1 MQEFYIAGKDEVK
14 TFVLNLKPQTI
25 NEKKAPSAKPPVFL
39 IHGLT
44 RNHKDFAP
52 IFDTLLS
59 LGHEIFAIDVRGR
72 GKSEYDK
79 IIANYNPVTYAMD
92 VIAIFDE
99 LKIPPAIFIGTSMGG
114 LISIILASF
123 RPDLFKGIIL
133 NDVGPEVA
141 LGGIKRIRSYVGSV
155 SLFKTLED
163 AAAAVK
169 SINLD
174 AFPTRGDDDKFWL
187 EFAERTCRKIEDGF
201 VLDYDPQ
208 IRESVAS
215 ADPDAPLPDIWA
227 QFKANIAIPTMLIRG
242 DISDLNTTDIV
253 EKMLAVK
260 PDLIVA
266 NVPNVGHAPILNEPE
281 AIAAIKEFSA
291 KF

>member
-1 MQEFYIAGKDEVK
+1 MQEFYIAGKDGVK
-14 TFVLNLKPQTI
+14 TFVLNLKPQT
-25 NEKKAPSAKPPVFL
+25 PSAKPPVFL

-52 IFDTLLS
+52 IFDTLLG

-72 GKSEYDK
+72 GKSDYDK
-79 IIANYNPVTYAMD
+79 IVANYNPVTYAMD
-92 VIAIFDE
+92 VVAIFEE

-114 LISIILASF
+114 LISMLLASF

-155 SLFKTLED
+155 SLFKTLDD

-169 SINLD
+169 AINLD
-174 AFPTRGDDDKFWL
+174 AFPSRGDDDKFWL
-187 EFAERTCRKIEDGF
+187 EFAGRTCRKTDDGF
-201 VLDYDPQ
+201 ILDYDPQ

-215 ADPDAPLPDIWA
+215 ADPDAPLPDIWP

-242 DISDLNTTDIV
+242 AISDLNTPDIV
-253 EKMLAVK
+253 AKMHEVK
-260 PDLIVA
+260 ADLIVR
-266 NVPNVGHAPILNEPE
+266 NVPNVGHAPILDEPE
-281 AIAAIKEFSA
+281 AIAAIKEFSS

>member
-1 MQEFYIAGKDEVK
+1 MQEFYIAGKDGVK
-14 TFVLNLKPQTI
+14 TFVLNLKPTT
-25 NEKKAPSAKPPVFL
+25 PSAKPPVFL

-44 RNHKDFAP
+44 RNHKDFSP
-52 IFDTLLS
+52 IFDILLN

-72 GKSEYDK
+72 GKSDYDK
-79 IIANYNPVTYAMD
+79 IAANYNPVTYAMD
-92 VIAIFDE
+92 VVAIFEE
-99 LKIPPAIFIGTSMGG
+99 LKISPAIFIGTSMGG
-114 LISIILASF
+114 LISMLLASF

-141 LGGIKRIRSYVGSV
+141 LGGIKRIRSYVGSG
-155 SLFKTLED
+155 SLFKTLDE

-169 SINLD
+169 AINLD
-174 AFPTRGDDDKFWL
+174 AFPTRDADDKFWL
-187 EFAERTCRKIEDGF
+187 DFAERTCRKTDDGF

-208 IRESVAS
+208 IRESVSS
-215 ADPDAPLPDIWA
+215 ADPDAPLPDIWP

-242 DISDLNTTDIV
+242 AISDLNTPDIV
-253 EKMLAVK
+253 AKMHEVK
-260 PDLIVA
+260 ADLIVR

-281 AIAAIKEFSA
+281 AVAAIKEFSA